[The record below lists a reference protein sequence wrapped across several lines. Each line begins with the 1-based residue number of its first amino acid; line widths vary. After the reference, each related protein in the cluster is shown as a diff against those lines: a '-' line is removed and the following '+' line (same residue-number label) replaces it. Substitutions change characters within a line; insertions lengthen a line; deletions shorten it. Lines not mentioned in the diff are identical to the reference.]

1 MAEQRARNHLQR
13 TAPHLD
19 SAARKRAVCALV
31 DLEPRP
37 PEPDITPESVASG
50 RWATELVEIATPH
63 SDPLADLLARTRRP
77 GDPTLRGL
85 TSRSERLCDLLRE
98 VDTAALDFARRIER
112 AENNTAQRRLV
123 AQTTSQRRA
132 AAARAELNQLGV
144 PIQ

>member
-1 MAEQRARNHLQR
+1 MPGRFTPSLTSTTSGSRQLPWSAGRALDTSTHSR
-13 TAPHLD
+13 TSWPG
-19 SAARKRAVCALV
+19 SR
-31 DLEPRP
+31 
-37 PEPDITPESVASG
+37 TSG